1 MIKLT
6 VDKQPVL
13 VTLYDMDKNYIKN
26 NLIKEKPFKIPTG
39 KGYTILESDYLCDL
53 IIEVQSKDEIR
64 KLVDMIKAIK
74 KRNMP
79 VRPLFQTIAIGL
91 IYKEAI

>member
-1 MIKLT
+1 MIEMT
-6 VDKQPVL
+6 VDNKPVL

-26 NLIKEKPFKIPTG
+26 NLRKEKDFKIPTG
-39 KGYTILESDYLCDL
+39 NGFTIMDSDYLSDL

-64 KLVDMIKAIK
+64 QLVDMMRAIK

-79 VRPLFQTIAIGL
+79 VRHLFQTIAIGL
-91 IYKEAI
+91 IFKGIN

>member
-1 MIKLT
+1 MIEMK
-6 VDKQPVL
+6 VDNKPVL

-39 KGYTILESDYLCDL
+39 KGYTIIESDYLSDL

-64 KLVDMIKAIK
+64 QLVDMIRAIK

-79 VRPLFQTIAIGL
+79 VRL
-91 IYKEAI
+91 